1 MARRSFIAIVGHGPD
16 LERDEGAAS
25 VLRSLGADVRTLDL
39 WDDPPRLFLDDES
52 KARAIV
58 VEALDRPDLAAAAL
72 RALRREPRL
81 EEVGALVAVSVAQI
95 ARIEPSSGFDD
106 FLLVPYVPAE
116 LYARVRLVEWRRS
129 EFATEERVKVGAIVI
144 DRAAHDVSVGGMHV
158 PLTAKEFALLSY
170 VCERRGK
177 VVSRTELLRRVW
189 GSQYEGGARTVDI
202 HVRRLRAKLGAA
214 LPLVTLRGAGYRLES
229 PVPGSG
235 GPEGADAGRAL
246 QRGGA
251 GADSHG
257 EERGEP
263 RDEDEDE
270 DEESDED
277 EGGDGEESD
286 EDEEGDD
293 EGEASARGERR
304 SGTSESTST
313 TTGRERRITR

>member
-1 MARRSFIAIVGHGPD
+1 M
-16 LERDEGAAS
+16 
-25 VLRSLGADVRTLDL
+25 RTLDL
-39 WDDPPRLFLDDES
+39 WDDPPRLFHDDES

-229 PVPGSG
+229 PIPGAG
-235 GPEGADAGRAL
+235 GPEGGDASRAL
-246 QRGGA
+246 QRSGA
-251 GADSHG
+251 GEEAQGD
-257 EERGEP
+257 ERGEL

-270 DEESDED
+270 DSDDEGDED
-277 EGGDGEESD
+277 EGEG
-286 EDEEGDD
+286 DEE
-293 EGEASARGERR
+293 EAAQAKRRAAPSAHDATP
-304 SGTSESTST
+304 S
-313 TTGRERRITR
+313 GRERRITR

>member
-1 MARRSFIAIVGHGPD
+1 M
-16 LERDEGAAS
+16 
-25 VLRSLGADVRTLDL
+25 RTLDL
-39 WDDPPRLFLDDES
+39 WDDPPRLFHDDES

-229 PVPGSG
+229 PLPGT
-235 GPEGADAGRAL
+235 GPEGADAARPP

-251 GADSHG
+251 A
-257 EERGEP
+257 ERDERP
-263 RDEDEDE
+263 VDERSVDEDEDDDGDGDGD

-277 EGGDGEESD
+277 EDD
-286 EDEEGDD
+286 GDD
-293 EGEASARGERR
+293 EESESAREEDGGRR
-304 SGTSESTST
+304 SGSTSLGGES
-313 TTGRERRITR
+313 TGRERRIVR

>member
-16 LERDEGAAS
+16 LERDEGAAA

-39 WDDPPRLFLDDES
+39 WDDPPRLFHDDES

-81 EEVGALVAVSVAQI
+81 EEVGALVAVTVAQI

-129 EFATEERVKVGAIVI
+129 EFATEERVKVGSIVI
-144 DRAAHDVSVGGMHV
+144 DRAAHDVSVDGMHV

-229 PVPGSG
+229 PAG
-235 GPEGADAGRAL
+235 GPEGGEAAKAPQRSGASAVREADERA
-246 QRGGA
+246 
-251 GADSHG
+251 
-257 EERGEP
+257 ERL
-263 RDEDEDE
+263 
-270 DEESDED
+270 DEEE
-277 EGGDGEESD
+277 
-286 EDEEGDD
+286 DD
-293 EGEASARGERR
+293 EGEEDGDDEDDEESEPARGEAAARGERR
-304 SGTSESTST
+304 SGPAAGGVDA
-313 TTGRERRITR
+313 TGRERRVTR

>member
-1 MARRSFIAIVGHGPD
+1 M
-16 LERDEGAAS
+16 
-25 VLRSLGADVRTLDL
+25 RTLDL
-39 WDDPPRLFLDDES
+39 WDDPPRLFHDDES

-229 PVPGSG
+229 PLPGAG
-235 GPEGADAGRAL
+235 GPEGGDASRAL
-246 QRGGA
+246 QRSGA
-251 GADSHG
+251 GEEAQGD
-257 EERGEP
+257 ERGEL

-270 DEESDED
+270 DSDDEGDED
-277 EGGDGEESD
+277 EG
-286 EDEEGDD
+286 DEE
-293 EGEASARGERR
+293 EEAEQAKRRAAPSANDA
-304 SGTSESTST
+304 TPP
-313 TTGRERRITR
+313 GRERRITR

>member
-251 GADSHG
+251 GAESHG

-270 DEESDED
+270 DEEGDD
-277 EGGDGEESD
+277 EGDEEGD

-293 EGEASARGERR
+293 EGEASARGDRR

-313 TTGRERRITR
+313 TTGRERRVTR

>member
-1 MARRSFIAIVGHGPD
+1 M
-16 LERDEGAAS
+16 
-25 VLRSLGADVRTLDL
+25 RSLGADVRTLDL
-39 WDDPPRLFLDDES
+39 WDDPPRLFHDDES

-229 PVPGSG
+229 PLPG
-235 GPEGADAGRAL
+235 
-246 QRGGA
+246 
-251 GADSHG
+251 
-257 EERGEP
+257 
-263 RDEDEDE
+263 
-270 DEESDED
+270 
-277 EGGDGEESD
+277 
-286 EDEEGDD
+286 
-293 EGEASARGERR
+293 
-304 SGTSESTST
+304 
-313 TTGRERRITR
+313 

>member
-1 MARRSFIAIVGHGPD
+1 MGRRSFIAIVGHGPD
-16 LERDEGAAS
+16 LEREEGAAT
-25 VLRSLGADVRTLDL
+25 VLRALGADVRTLDL
-39 WDDPPRLFLDDES
+39 WDDPPRLFSDDES
-52 KARAIV
+52 RARAIV

-202 HVRRLRAKLGAA
+202 HVRRLRAKLGSA
-214 LPLVTLRGAGYRLES
+214 LPLVTLRGAGYRLEA
-229 PVPGSG
+229 PTLGSATNTEG
-235 GPEGADAGRAL
+235 GDAGRSS
-246 QRGGA
+246 QRNAGGA
-251 GADSHG
+251 
-257 EERGEP
+257 
-263 RDEDEDE
+263 
-270 DEESDED
+270 
-277 EGGDGEESD
+277 EGGGKRGRRDPEAVD
-286 EDEEGDD
+286 ADEEG
-293 EGEASARGERR
+293 ESARDEAGREARGDRR
-304 SGTSESTST
+304 AAPPRTPASP
-313 TTGRERRITR
+313 GRERRLNR

>member
-16 LERDEGAAS
+16 LERDEGAAA

-39 WDDPPRLFLDDES
+39 WDDPPRLFHDDES
-52 KARAIV
+52 RARAIV

-81 EEVGALVAVSVAQI
+81 EEVGALVAVSVSQI
-95 ARIEPSSGFDD
+95 ARVEPSSGFDD

-129 EFATEERVKVGAIVI
+129 EFATEERVKVGSIVI

-158 PLTAKEFALLSY
+158 SLTAKEFALLSY

-214 LPLVTLRGAGYRLES
+214 LPLVTLRGAGYRLEA
-229 PVPGSG
+229 PLPGTG
-235 GPEGADAGRAL
+235 ADGAADAERAPPRGPAGAQAEPEGAVKRRGRVE
-246 QRGGA
+246 
-251 GADSHG
+251 D
-257 EERGEP
+257 
-263 RDEDEDE
+263 DEDDDE
-270 DEESDED
+270 DDL
-277 EGGDGEESD
+277 
-286 EDEEGDD
+286 EGDD
-293 EGEASARGERR
+293 DDEAADAEAADAEAARDERRASAPQREPA
-304 SGTSESTST
+304 
-313 TTGRERRITR
+313 TTGRERRVTR

>member
-1 MARRSFIAIVGHGPD
+1 M
-16 LERDEGAAS
+16 
-25 VLRSLGADVRTLDL
+25 RTLDL
-39 WDDPPRLFLDDES
+39 WDDPPRLFHDDES

-229 PVPGSG
+229 PIPGAG
-235 GPEGADAGRAL
+235 GPEGGDASRAL
-246 QRGGA
+246 QRSGA
-251 GADSHG
+251 GEEAQGD
-257 EERGEP
+257 ERGEL

-270 DEESDED
+270 GDED
-277 EGGDGEESD
+277 EGD
-286 EDEEGDD
+286 EDEGDED
-293 EGEASARGERR
+293 EAAQGKRPAAPSANDATP
-304 SGTSESTST
+304 S
-313 TTGRERRITR
+313 GRERRITR

>member
-1 MARRSFIAIVGHGPD
+1 M
-16 LERDEGAAS
+16 
-25 VLRSLGADVRTLDL
+25 RTLDL
-39 WDDPPRLFLDDES
+39 WDDPPRLFHDDES

-229 PVPGSG
+229 PSPGAG
-235 GPEGADAGRAL
+235 GPEGGDASRAL
-246 QRGGA
+246 QRSGA
-251 GADSHG
+251 GEEAQGD
-257 EERGEP
+257 ERGEL

-270 DEESDED
+270 DEDEDSDDEGDED
-277 EGGDGEESD
+277 EGEG
-286 EDEEGDD
+286 DEEED
-293 EGEASARGERR
+293 AQAKRRAAPSANDAAPP
-304 SGTSESTST
+304 
-313 TTGRERRITR
+313 GRERRITR

>member
-251 GADSHG
+251 GAESHG
-257 EERGEP
+257 EERGEE

-270 DEESDED
+270 EGDD
-277 EGGDGEESD
+277 EGDEESD

-304 SGTSESTST
+304 SGTSASTST

>member
-39 WDDPPRLFLDDES
+39 WDDPPRLFVDDES

-95 ARIEPSSGFDD
+95 ARVEPSSGFDD

-235 GPEGADAGRAL
+235 GPEGGDAARAA

-251 GADSHG
+251 GAEAL

-263 RDEDEDE
+263 RDERDEDE
-270 DEESDED
+270 DEDED
-277 EGGDGEESD
+277 S
-286 EDEEGDD
+286 DD
-293 EGEASARGERR
+293 EGDEDSDDEDDDEREATARAERR
-304 SGTSESTST
+304 SATSSSGTATP
-313 TTGRERRITR
+313 GRERRITR

>member
-39 WDDPPRLFLDDES
+39 WDDPPRLFVDDES

-229 PVPGSG
+229 PLPGAG
-235 GPEGADAGRAL
+235 GPEGGDAARTA

-251 GADSHG
+251 GAEAL

-263 RDEDEDE
+263 RDEHDEDE
-270 DEESDED
+270 DEDSDDEGDEDSDDDED
-277 EGGDGEESD
+277 E
-286 EDEEGDD
+286 DD
-293 EGEASARGERR
+293 REAAARAEQRSATSS
-304 SGTSESTST
+304 SGAA

>member
-16 LERDEGAAS
+16 LEREEGAAS

-39 WDDPPRLFLDDES
+39 WDDPPRLFHDDES

-202 HVRRLRAKLGAA
+202 HVRRLRAKLGSA

-229 PVPGSG
+229 PLPGSG
-235 GPEGADAGRAL
+235 GPEGSDASRAQ

-251 GADSHG
+251 GAEAHG
-257 EERGEP
+257 EEP
-263 RDEDEDE
+263 RDDDEGDDDEDGDDQGDA
-270 DEESDED
+270 DEGDED
-277 EGGDGEESD
+277 EG
-286 EDEEGDD
+286 EG
-293 EGEASARGERR
+293 EGEAEEPAQGERR
-304 SGTSESTST
+304 SGPSAHDAATP
-313 TTGRERRITR
+313 GRERRITR

>member
-1 MARRSFIAIVGHGPD
+1 M
-16 LERDEGAAS
+16 
-25 VLRSLGADVRTLDL
+25 RTLDL

-235 GPEGADAGRAL
+235 GPEGADAARAL

-251 GADSHG
+251 GAESHG

-263 RDEDEDE
+263 RDEDED
-270 DEESDED
+270 DEEGDD
-277 EGGDGEESD
+277 EGDEEGDD
-286 EDEEGDD
+286 EGDEEGDD
-293 EGEASARGERR
+293 EGEASARGDRR
-304 SGTSESTST
+304 SGTSAPAST

>member
-1 MARRSFIAIVGHGPD
+1 M
-16 LERDEGAAS
+16 
-25 VLRSLGADVRTLDL
+25 RSLGADVRTLDL
-39 WDDPPRLFLDDES
+39 WDDPPRLFHDDES

-229 PVPGSG
+229 PVVGAG
-235 GPEGADAGRAL
+235 GPEGGDAAKAPQRSAANAADERAEQL
-246 QRGGA
+246 
-251 GADSHG
+251 
-257 EERGEP
+257 
-263 RDEDEDE
+263 DEDDEDVD

-277 EGGDGEESD
+277 DGDDDG
-286 EDEEGDD
+286 DEERD
-293 EGEASARGERR
+293 EERDPARGEASVRGEPR
-304 SGTSESTST
+304 SGPSGDGST
-313 TTGRERRITR
+313 TTGRERRVVR

>member
-1 MARRSFIAIVGHGPD
+1 M
-16 LERDEGAAS
+16 
-25 VLRSLGADVRTLDL
+25 RTLDL
-39 WDDPPRLFLDDES
+39 WDDPPRLFHDDES

-229 PVPGSG
+229 PIPGAG
-235 GPEGADAGRAL
+235 GPEGGDASRAL
-246 QRGGA
+246 QRSGA
-251 GADSHG
+251 GEEAQGD
-257 EERGEP
+257 ERGEL
-263 RDEDEDE
+263 RDEDEDDDSD
-270 DEESDED
+270 DEGDED
-277 EGGDGEESD
+277 EGEG
-286 EDEEGDD
+286 DEE
-293 EGEASARGERR
+293 EAAQAKRR
-304 SGTSESTST
+304 AAPSVSDATPP
-313 TTGRERRITR
+313 GRERRITR

>member
-1 MARRSFIAIVGHGPD
+1 M
-16 LERDEGAAS
+16 
-25 VLRSLGADVRTLDL
+25 RTLDL
-39 WDDPPRLFLDDES
+39 WDDPPRLFHDDES

-229 PVPGSG
+229 PIPGAG
-235 GPEGADAGRAL
+235 GPEGGDPSRAL
-246 QRGGA
+246 PRSGA
-251 GADSHG
+251 GAEAQGD
-257 EERGEP
+257 ERGEL

-270 DEESDED
+270 VGDDEGDED
-277 EGGDGEESD
+277 EDD
-286 EDEEGDD
+286 EDEETA
-293 EGEASARGERR
+293 EAKPRSA
-304 SGTSESTST
+304 TSAHDAAPP
-313 TTGRERRITR
+313 GRERRITR